1 MNIIRKG
8 LIILL
13 ISCLVIGV
21 VGCGDEE
28 EATPAPTAAPTATAA
43 PTPTPTPA
51 PEEIK
56 IGVIGPMEYLMGE
69 HHWYGAQLAA
79 QEINDAGGFV
89 VGGQTYVITPIQVD
103 SNELLDP
110 TGAASAME
118 RAITVEGA
126 DFVMGG
132 IRSEAVHAMQEVA
145 MNYETI
151 FLGCGASDVA
161 LCTKVTDD
169 YDRYKYW
176 FRVTPINSTYLGAV
190 AFELLG
196 MVAQK
201 VGLELQV
208 PPKVAILAEKAV
220 WADNIVGAAQAVL
233 PGKGIEIVGVWRPSD
248 TATDLTA
255 ELTAIEAAGANII
268 FTALSG
274 PVGLPYATQWGEL
287 QVPAASVGINV
298 EAQSDDFWG
307 ESGGEGNYEY
317 TMNIYARGAA
327 ITDKTLP
334 FIDAFIEEMGVVPT
348 YNAGTYDAVYLLK
361 EAIERAGTLDSDAV
375 VAELEQTDGDTTAGR
390 LVFSESHDVTW
401 GPGYVTALGVQWQDG
416 ELKAVWPPPDGS
428 WNDVVYAGTV
438 EYQLPPWVVDYW
450 TQ

>member
-1 MNIIRKG
+1 MNIITKG

-13 ISCLVIGV
+13 ISCLIFGV
-21 VGCGDEE
+21 VGCGTEE
-28 EATPAPTAAPTATAA
+28 EATP
-43 PTPTPTPA
+43 TPSETLAPTPA
-51 PEEIK
+51 PEEIN

-79 QEINDAGGFV
+79 QEINDAGGIV
-89 VGGQTYVITPIQVD
+89 AGNQTYVITPIRVD

-118 RAITVEGA
+118 RAITVDGA

-145 MNYETI
+145 MNYQTI
-151 FLGCGASDVA
+151 FLGCGASDVG

-176 FRVTPINSTYLGAV
+176 FRVTPINSGFLGKV
-190 AFELLG
+190 GFELLG
-196 MVAQK
+196 MVAKK
-201 VGLELQV
+201 VGAELQV
-208 PPKVAILAEKAV
+208 APKVAILAEKAV
-220 WADNIVGAAQAVL
+220 WGDAIVAAAEANL
-233 PGKGIEIVGVWRPSD
+233 PLLGMEVVGVWRPSD
-248 TATDLTA
+248 TATDLTS
-255 ELTAIEAAGANII
+255 ELTGIEAAGANII

-298 EAQSDDFWG
+298 EAQSDGFWD
-307 ESGGEGNYEY
+307 ESGGEGNYEC
-317 TMNIYARGAA
+317 TMNIYARGVA
-327 ITDKTLP
+327 INDKTVP
-334 FIDAFIEEMGVVPT
+334 FMDAFIDEMGVVPT
-348 YNAGTYDAVYLLK
+348 YNAGTYDAMYILK
-361 EAIERAGTLDSDAV
+361 EAIERSGTLDADAV
-375 VAELEQTDGDTTAGR
+375 VAELEQTDGNVTSGR

-401 GPGYVTALGVQWQDG
+401 GPGYITALGVQWQDG

-438 EYQLPPWVVDYW
+438 EYQLPPWVVEHW